1 MDLAGGDTPLKGSP
15 QPASARVL
23 EWVAANR
30 TRWLVVGTLLC
41 ALLPPLFSWPELP
54 PMPAA
59 GHAYWSRYW
68 DDVLKL
74 KVDHPAYDYTRDF
87 PPASNPAKRNFRLT
101 VPLAAHASGLG
112 MAAVPFIR
120 YVLQGVLLVGLLLAG
135 ERACGDRIAALGA
148 ALAVAG
154 TYVGTSVWMDEWHWF
169 DNCAQAFMV
178 LALLARRPAWAFAA
192 LLAAAFTDERAL
204 VAAPL
209 IALFHFWTGGRR
221 SLVWASFAAVAA
233 YIAAR
238 IALSMALGLHNP
250 AGAIGA
256 ADTVFP
262 NLRVL
267 PLGVWGAI
275 EGGWFLVAAACAASL
290 RAGDRR
296 SLMLLAA
303 AVLLPVAASV
313 FVIDF
318 SKSASYAFPAVFA
331 ALALWAASVPAG
343 AAAPRRPLLRRWAAL
358 AAAVSLLA
366 PNFFIM
372 GRTFVQPSVLFLG
385 LSGLLHSHP

>member
-1 MDLAGGDTPLKGSP
+1 MKVPK
-15 QPASARVL
+15 RIL
-23 EWVAANR
+23 EWVAATR

-54 PMPAA
+54 PMPAQ
-59 GHAYWSRYW
+59 GKAYWSQYW

-74 KVDHPAYDYTRDF
+74 KVDNPAYDYTRDF

-101 VPLAAHASGLG
+101 VPLAAHVSGLG
-112 MAAVPFIR
+112 MAAVPILR
-120 YVLQGVLLVGLLLAG
+120 YVLQAVLLIGLLLAG

-178 LALLARRPAWAFAA
+178 LALVARRPAWVFAA
-192 LLAAAFTDERAL
+192 MVAAAFTDERAL

-209 IALFHFWTGGRR
+209 IALFHVWTDGGRNR
-221 SLVWASFAAVAA
+221 AWSPFAAVAA
-233 YIAAR
+233 YLAAR
-238 IALSMALGLHNP
+238 IALSAALHLHNP

-256 ADTVFP
+256 ADTVLP

-267 PLGVWGAI
+267 PLGVWGAL
-275 EGGWFLVAAACAASL
+275 EGGWLLVAAACAASVG
-290 RAGDRR
+290 AGNGR
-296 SLMLLAA
+296 SALLLAA
-303 AVLLPVAASV
+303 AAALPVAASV

-331 ALALWAASVPAG
+331 ALALWAASMPSDGTAG
-343 AAAPRRPLLRRWAAL
+343 RMLPLRRWTGL
-358 AAAVSLLA
+358 AAAVSLLV

-372 GRTFVQPSVLFLG
+372 GRTFVQPSVFFRG
-385 LSGLLHSHP
+385 LSRLLHAHS